1 MIYLNQ
7 SKLQTKKLIDNFDEI
22 SLIFVVKNQNGIL
35 LRVYF

>member
-1 MIYLNQ
+1 MNQ
-7 SKLQTKKLIDNFDEI
+7 SKLRTKKLIDNFDEN